1 MIIFEGVFGKGKC
14 GCPCRSYWVPKCEI
28 VHVQQCHY
36 DHYQN
41 QVGIFIQISVQYDIM
56 YSENIVQSEILL
68 TLSYT
73 PQVCHTVPVPQVR
86 QAKETEC
93 QRCRKYTVPT
103 PATKWAI
110 ECNPVYDEKCKTR
123 LV

>member
-1 MIIFEGVFGKGKC
+1 ML
-14 GCPCRSYWVPKCEI
+14 
-28 VHVQQCHY
+28 
-36 DHYQN
+36 
-41 QVGIFIQISVQYDIM
+41 
-56 YSENIVQSEILL
+56 YSGNMQSEILL
-68 TLSYT
+68 PLYYT